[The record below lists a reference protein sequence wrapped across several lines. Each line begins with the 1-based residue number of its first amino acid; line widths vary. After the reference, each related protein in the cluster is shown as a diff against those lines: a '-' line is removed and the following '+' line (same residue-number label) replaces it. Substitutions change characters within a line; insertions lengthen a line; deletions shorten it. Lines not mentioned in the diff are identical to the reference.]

1 MYAVD
6 MTIGDPIKSLGC
18 EYFQLDVT
26 STDSI
31 AKFKEQ
37 FGDQPLDLLLNIAG
51 IMIKPDQDALTNA
64 TLHSFNISF
73 AVNASGVFLLT
84 QALIPN
90 VLAADKAKIGIMSS
104 RVGSMAD
111 NTSGSLYA
119 YRSSKAAVNSI
130 GVSLANDLREK
141 GVTVI
146 LMHPGINSTNL
157 GGIMSGVEGA
167 FAPKDTA
174 ERLFNVLNEKT
185 IDDSGKFFQYEG
197 KELPW

>member
-1 MYAVD
+1 
-6 MTIGDPIKSLGC
+6 MTVGEKLKSLEC
-18 EYFQLDVT
+18 HHAELDVT

-31 AKFKEQ
+31 ARFKDQ

-51 IMIKPDQDALTNA
+51 IMIKPDDDALTTTN
-64 TLHSFNISF
+64 LRSLNISF

-90 VLAADKAKIGIMSS
+90 ILAAKDAKIGIMSS

-119 YRSSKAAVNSI
+119 YRASKAAVNSI
-130 GVSLANDLREK
+130 GVSLAADLREK
-141 GVTVI
+141 GVVV
-146 LMHPGINSTNL
+146 LLLHPGINNTNL
-157 GGIMSGVEGA
+157 AGGVAGFKGA
-167 FAPKDTA
+167 FEPKDTA
-174 ERLFNVLNEKT
+174 ERLFKVLNEKT
-185 IDDSGKFFQYEG
+185 IAETGKFFQYEG

>member
-6 MTIGDPIKSLGC
+6 MTIGDPIKGLGC

-51 IMIKPDQDALTNA
+51 IMIKPDQDALTTT

-90 VLAADKAKIGIMSS
+90 VLAATKAKIGIMSS

-119 YRSSKAAVNSI
+119 YRASKAAVNSI

-167 FAPKDTA
+167 FAPTDTA
-174 ERLFNVLNEKT
+174 ERLFKVLSEKT
-185 IDDSGKFFQYEG
+185 ISDSGKFFQYEG